1 MAAVTHAHGLGIGGQ
16 GQLVTGARV
25 AEDVA
30 AVSAVV
36 LSPGDGELLLTLLT
50 VGGFVIFQ
58 PRVAL
63 QCFIDFLDVFHLQ
76 L

>member
-36 LSPGDGELLLTLLT
+36 LEDRREAVTGHAVLPGPHPG
-50 VGGFVIFQ
+50 
-58 PRVAL
+58 
-63 QCFIDFLDVFHLQ
+63 
-76 L
+76 